1 MLENENRGSTTV
13 FLCLI
18 SVVMLTIIVA
28 VTGMLQKSWS
38 VGAVKRE
45 TDISVE
51 AEFSKYYR
59 PLFDRYRLFYY
70 VETKEDMLAA
80 GIMSYFKENQKNMPG
95 LPEYMFEEGESL

>member
-59 PLFDRYRLFYY
+59 PLFDRYRLFYN
-70 VETKEDMLAA
+70 EL
-80 GIMSYFKENQKNMPG
+80 F
-95 LPEYMFEEGESL
+95 